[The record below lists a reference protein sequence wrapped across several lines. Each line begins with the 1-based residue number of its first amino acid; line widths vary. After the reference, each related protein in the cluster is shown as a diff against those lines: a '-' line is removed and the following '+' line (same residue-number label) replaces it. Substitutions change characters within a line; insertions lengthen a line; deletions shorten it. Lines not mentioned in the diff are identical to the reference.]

1 MHRDSR
7 ESFFSFFKEEVAKT
21 RRSRPLLTRRASS
34 RSFLNESHR
43 ARPRLSRGAP
53 SFALD
58 LPARRSALAPP
69 SSVLLRTSGFKTSP
83 VTSHADTVAVPSMGD
98 SITEG
103 SVAAV
108 LKSPG
113 DSVEMDEV
121 IAQIETDKVTIDV
134 RAPIS
139 GAVVDV
145 LVKEGD
151 SVVVGQGVCTLE
163 TGVVSQGKKPSK
175 KTTVASAKPGTGPA
189 ASSVSP
195 SPADIEVP
203 QMGDSI
209 TEGSVAALLKSPG
222 DSVEMDEV
230 IAQIETDKVT
240 IDVRAPSAG
249 TLNAY
254 KVKEGDAVTVGQAL
268 ATFTPG
274 DGASITSAPAQ
285 ATAAPAAAAP
295 AVRTPAAPK
304 PAPAAAS
311 PSPSPTLPAML
322 GERKETRVKM
332 TRLRLRVA
340 ERLKS
345 AQNTYAMLTTFNEID
360 MSHLMSLRSQYKDQ
374 FFEKHGVKL
383 GFMSCFVKASAK
395 ALQTVPAV
403 NAIIDGDEI
412 VYREF
417 YDVSI
422 AVSAPK
428 GLVVPVL
435 RDVDRL
441 SFAGVESS
449 IAAYGKKAKEGTL
462 AIDEM
467 AGGTFTISNGG
478 VFGSLNGTPI
488 INPPQSAI
496 LGMHSIVQRPVVV
509 DGEIV
514 ARPMMNVAL
523 TYDHRLVDGREAV
536 TFLKTIKDA
545 VEDPRRMLLEL

>member
-1 MHRDSR
+1 MS
-7 ESFFSFFKEEVAKT
+7 
-21 RRSRPLLTRRASS
+21 
-34 RSFLNESHR
+34 
-43 ARPRLSRGAP
+43 

-58 LPARRSALAPP
+58 GRTASRVARGGSVGSLVALREFRAARE
-69 SSVLLRTSGFKTSP
+69 LFAA
-83 VTSHADTVAVPSMGD
+83 ADVVAVPAMGD

-103 SVAAV
+103 SIAAV
-108 LKSPG
+108 LKGPG
-113 DSVEMDEV
+113 DAVEADEV

-134 RAPIS
+134 RAPAA
-139 GAVVDV
+139 GTVVDV

-151 SVVVGQGVCTLE
+151 SVTVGQGVCTVE
-163 TGVVSQGKKPSK
+163 AGAAAGGKKAK
-175 KTTVASAKPGTGPA
+175 KAPAKAPAPGTAAGP
-189 ASSVSP
+189 P
-195 SPADIEVP
+195 TDIEVP

-209 TEGSVAALLKSPG
+209 TEGAVAALTKSPG
-222 DSVEMDEV
+222 DAVDADEV

-249 TLNAY
+249 VLNAY
-254 KVKEGDAVTVGQAL
+254 KVGEGDTVTVGQAL

-274 DGASITSAPAQ
+274 GAGSAAKAAAAPPAAAPA
-285 ATAAPAAAAP
+285 APAKPAAPAPAAAAP
-295 AVRTPAAPK
+295 
-304 PAPAAAS
+304 
-311 PSPSPTLPAML
+311 PSPSPAPML
-322 GERKETRVKM
+322 GERRETRVKM
-332 TRLRLRVA
+332 TRLRLRVS

-360 MSHLMSLRSQYKDQ
+360 MSGLMSLRSQFKDAFLEQ
-374 FFEKHGVKL
+374 HGVKL

-395 ALQTVPAV
+395 ALKTVPAV

-435 RDVDRL
+435 RDVDKM
-441 SFAGVESS
+441 SFAGVEGA
-449 IAAYGKKAKEGTL
+449 IALYGKKAKDGTL

-467 AGGTFTISNGG
+467 TGGTFTISNGG

-509 DGEIV
+509 NGEIV
-514 ARPMMNVAL
+514 IRPMMNVAL

-536 TFLKTIKDA
+536 TFLKTIKEA
-545 VEDPRRMLLEL
+545 VEDPRRLLLEL